1 MYQGI
6 KILNSK
12 LLIPLSADAIRRR
25 RLEPLLMEITKKR
38 LTTVI
43 AGAGYG
49 KTTFIAG
56 LGKYSGLDTV
66 WYRLDKSDRDFTT
79 FLSYLIAGI
88 RKHYPELGEET
99 LRRIEEAQILSRE
112 REGVLV
118 IFLGEIEKLVKEGL
132 IIVLDDYHL
141 IRESQEINESLEFL
155 LQHLPLQVHLV
166 IISRTDPG
174 LHLSRFRA
182 TRELLEIREEELAF
196 TIPEIEQLYL
206 ELFLVSFPPE
216 STKILHKRTSGWI
229 SGLILFYHFL
239 HGKKHNEIERIL
251 IGIKGSHRVISSYLE
266 ENVFDLQPDKIK
278 GFLIK
283 TSILSRMNAEF
294 SDELL
299 GISNSRDILNALEEN
314 HLFTFPYDEE
324 RQWYFYHHLFQ
335 EFLNAK
341 LHKELDREAILK
353 LNKDAGSLWEK
364 QGEYEEA
371 LVHYL
376 NAEEFEEVCTLLSK
390 LGRKLVNEGRLQV
403 LNSYINKIPDS
414 YFEKEP
420 WLQYTQARVLEF
432 SGKPQEAIL
441 AYKKAHETFGKCK
454 SSKGVGL
461 CLNALGYNYFHTGEF
476 QKAEKRLKE
485 LLKQVEG
492 DLQLC
497 INIMGNLIFIMSFLG
512 EITVADQYFNEGMS
526 LFSELKD
533 EDLLAWLYFNQGF
546 RYGFSGDFIQAVELG
561 EKTKEMCENLRNYH
575 LLALSYH
582 LISWSNYY
590 LGYFSKGMENAKK
603 GLELVKEKGFHDQ
616 SFGWLLMDSAFN
628 GIALGKITEAI
639 DSGKESLRIFEDL
652 GSRWGQAYVYHMLHG
667 AYTKL
672 GDHLAAEKCAKT
684 GITVIEDM
692 KLPLNEGLLK
702 GSLAESL
709 IERRQWEDARPLLED
724 AERNLKNSRLFLTR
738 IYFLYARFYY
748 EQKQKES
755 ALAKLLSGLRLC
767 ESNQY
772 DVWVVSEKRWIMP
785 LLVDIFAQ
793 GEMQDYLLT
802 IFKKMDLS
810 GQERLALLQSSKNP
824 QIRKAALTIL
834 DEMPKPPA
842 PGLRVYCL
850 GNFRVFR
857 GDEEIPAERWKS
869 KKAKMLFK
877 YLVHVRSRGYL
888 PKEVLME
895 LLWPEEA
902 PGKTVYRLH
911 AVLPSL
917 RKTLETEIS
926 RGILSSYLLRE
937 GDSYTLYLGDGGWV
951 DVDEFRKELKLA
963 REEKNPEKS
972 ILYYLNAE
980 AIYSGDFLE
989 EDVYVDWCI
998 EEREKLREEYL
1009 DLLAKIMEHFQR
1021 KSDYQRCIEYSRKYL
1036 KVDKYAE
1043 NIYQQLMKYY
1053 SLVGNNAM
1061 LVKTF
1066 KRCKEN
1072 IVKDL
1077 DSPLS
1082 KETEI
1087 LYEKLKSL

>member
-1 MYQGI
+1 
-6 KILNSK
+6 
-12 LLIPLSADAIRRR
+12 
-25 RLEPLLMEITKKR
+25 MEITKKR

-56 LGKYSGLDTV
+56 VSKCSGLDTV

-88 RKHYPELGEET
+88 KKYFPELGIET
-99 LRRIEEAQILSRE
+99 LCRIEEAQILSLE
-112 REGVLV
+112 RRAVLTV
-118 IFLGEIEKLVKEGL
+118 FLNEIEKFVKNGL

-206 ELFLVSFPPE
+206 ELFLASFPPE
-216 STKILHKRTSGWI
+216 SIKILHKRTSGWI

-239 HGKKHNEIERIL
+239 HGKRHNEIERIL
-251 IGIKGSHRVISSYLE
+251 IGIKGSHSVISSYLE

-341 LHKELDREAILK
+341 LHKELGRKAILV
-353 LNKDAGSLWEK
+353 LHRDAGLLWEE

-376 NAEEFEEVCTLLSK
+376 NAEEFEEACRLLRQLGKK
-390 LGRKLVNEGRLQV
+390 LLKEGRLQ
-403 LNSYINKIPDS
+403 LISSYIDKIPNSYLD
-414 YFEKEP
+414 KEP
-420 WLQYTQARVLEF
+420 WLQYTHARCMEF
-432 SGKPQEAIL
+432 SGKQEEAIQ
-441 AYKKAHETFGKCK
+441 AYKKAHNIFRKDK
-454 SSKGVGL
+454 SSKGTGL
-461 CLNALGYNYFHTGEF
+461 CQHALGHNYFHAGDF
-476 QKAEKRLKE
+476 PRAEEVLQE
-485 LLKQVEG
+485 LLKHDEG
-492 DLQLC
+492 NLNLR
-497 INIMGNLIFIMSFLG
+497 INILGSLIFITSVLG
-512 EITVADQYFNEGMS
+512 EMTVADRYFNEGMS
-526 LFSELKD
+526 LLSGLKNK
-533 EDLLAWLYFNQGF
+533 DLLAWLYFNQGF
-546 RYGFSGDFIQAVELG
+546 RYGFSGDFIQALELG
-561 EKTKEMCENLRNYH
+561 EKTKEMCENLGNYH
-575 LLALSYH
+575 LLAVSYH
-582 LISWSNYY
+582 LISWSCYY
-590 LGYFSKGMENAKK
+590 LGLFSKGLENAGK
-603 GLELVKEKGFHDQ
+603 GLDLVKERGFQDH
-616 SFGWLLMDSAFN
+616 SLGWLLMDAAFN
-628 GIALGKITEAI
+628 ATGLEKLTEAI
-639 DSGKESLRIFEDL
+639 NNGEESLRIFEDL
-652 GSRWGQAYVYHMLHG
+652 GSRWGQAYVCHVLHG

-684 GITVIEDM
+684 GIAVIEDM

-709 IERRQWEDARPLLED
+709 IERRQWEDARHLLED
-724 AERNLKNSRLFLTR
+724 AERNLRNSRLFLTR

-767 ESNQY
+767 ESNQH
-772 DVWVVSEKRWIMP
+772 DVWVVPERRWIMP

-802 IFKKMDLS
+802 IFKKMGLS

-888 PKEVLME
+888 PKDVLIE
-895 LLWPEEA
+895 LLWPEGN
-902 PGKTVYRLH
+902 PTKTVSRLH

-917 RKTLETEIS
+917 RKTLEPEIS
-926 RGILSSYLLRE
+926 RGIPSSYLLRE
-937 GDSYTLYLGDGGWV
+937 GDSYKLHLGDGGWV
-951 DVDEFRKELKLA
+951 DVDEFRKESKLA
-963 REEKNPEKS
+963 EEEKNPEKS
-972 ILYYLNAE
+972 ISYYLNAE
-980 AIYSGDFLE
+980 AIYRGDFLE
-989 EDVYVDWCI
+989 DDIYFDWCI
-998 EEREKLREEYL
+998 EEREKLKEEYL
-1009 DLLAKIMEHFQR
+1009 DLLAKITKYYER
-1021 KSDYQRCIEYSRKYL
+1021 KSDYSRCIEYARKYL
-1036 KVDKYAE
+1036 SVDKYAE
-1043 NIYQQLMKYY
+1043 NIYQQLMAYY
-1053 SLVGNNAM
+1053 SLMGNKAM

-1066 KRCKEN
+1066 QKCKEN
-1072 IVKDL
+1072 IIEDL